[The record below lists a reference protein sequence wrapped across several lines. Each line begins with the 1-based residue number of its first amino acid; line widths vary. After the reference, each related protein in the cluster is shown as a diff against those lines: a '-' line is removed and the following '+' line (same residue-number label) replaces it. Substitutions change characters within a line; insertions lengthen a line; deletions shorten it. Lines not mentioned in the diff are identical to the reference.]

1 MGIQSRTNKFP
12 NFPEKIG
19 HGCDNRHP
27 ECGRHVDKKWSGQ
40 VDVNQLDGEFLR
52 KEIIRQVKRFSD
64 RP

>member
-1 MGIQSRTNKFP
+1 MRTRFLSIVILLTTVAINAQQK
-12 NFPEKIG
+12 KVV
-19 HGCDNRHP
+19 
-27 ECGRHVDKKWSGQ
+27 HVDKKRSGQ